1 MIVMEVTIIITKW
14 QMERIPAMSLESA
27 KKPLELEQLL
37 ILKDKTLTNGTLGFH
52 YPSVK
57 WK

>member
-1 MIVMEVTIIITKW
+1 MEVTIIIMKW
-14 QMERIPAMSLESA
+14 QMERIPAMSLKSA